1 MKEIRKKFKLTD
13 FLRDLEVG
21 EQCRI
26 FSAAYKPSVVRS
38 AVRRASMDGQTYKMT
53 ERGLTDCSEV
63 TRLS

>member
-21 EQCRI
+21 
-26 FSAAYKPSVVRS
+26 
-38 AVRRASMDGQTYKMT
+38 DGQTYKMT
-53 ERGLTDCSEV
+53 ERGMTDCSEV

>member
-13 FLRDLEVG
+13 FLRDLEIG

-38 AVRRASMDGQTYKMT
+38 AVRRATSDGRTYSIT
-53 ERGLTDCSEV
+53 ERGMTDCSEV